1 MPKIVSGDPIPNI
14 ILPSIDGKGYDI
26 SSANGKRIILT
37 FYRFETCP
45 FCNIR
50 INKII
55 KRWSEF
61 NEETVMIG
69 IFDANIDKLS
79 NSMKKHNPP
88 FIILADE
95 QYTSF
100 LEYEV
105 QKSI

>member
-14 ILPSIDGKGYDI
+14 ILSSIDGKEYDI

-45 FCNIR
+45 FCNI
-50 INKII
+50 

-69 IFDANIDKLS
+69 IFML
-79 NSMKKHNPP
+79 
-88 FIILADE
+88 ILTNC
-95 QYTSF
+95 QT
-100 LEYEV
+100 
-105 QKSI
+105 Q

>member
-14 ILPSIDGKGYDI
+14 ILPSIDGKEYDI

-50 INKII
+50 INKIV

-69 IFDANIDKLS
+69 IFML
-79 NSMKKHNPP
+79 
-88 FIILADE
+88 ILTNC
-95 QYTSF
+95 QT
-100 LEYEV
+100 
-105 QKSI
+105 Q